1 MGNVNNC
8 LINNVRFDEINIK
21 PDKNNEKENQ
31 NNITNINKV
40 NKANYF
46 NNKFKFETVN
56 EENINQNE
64 KIPNDNITK
73 ITLKQD
79 KNNILKISPPNTI
92 NINENQ
98 NNINFNNVRYSNNG
112 ILLDNNVLFNSVRK
126 SHHSRKSYEKNSFN
140 ENKNSIEKK
149 NLEIKDNFTQDN
161 FNFSENNFGSNKIMN
176 TEEESDNLIILDY
189 NIQKEKM
196 NAQNNINVNNING
209 YNNNDGFIQ
218 NTKKI
223 NGINPDVKEENIVNN
238 FDFNNKNLISD
249 NNNINKENYN
259 TFMKNYKS
267 NSIVKDDENKN
278 DINEQTQKSDKT
290 LKNDFIETTNIF
302 KNGIPYSKPKL
313 NLYTND
319 NFPLNNK
326 VNNLI
331 NNGKE
336 EQNKNNK
343 DNDAFFISKKNEE
356 FIESNNKNNF
366 NNDFEESNY
375 ISNVR
380 KINSPEDEEEGEG
393 DDKNNKNDYN
403 INNKFNQEIIHQK
416 DSGEIN
422 QENQENMNDYTGLN
436 KNKILFQTESI
447 NNNQDANAN
456 LNNVNN
462 EYNYNSNSLFN
473 SKELNEG
480 INSPII
486 KDKNRYFPSNENSI
500 SINKRYFDN
509 NYPLNNN
516 LNDDDIDELQKQL
529 ITQSEPKDKDSELEI
544 TSKKPE
550 RFEEVNQI
558 NHNTNQKLPA
568 NTDYLNEETKTELTS
583 EMKNKVY
590 QKKNWKK
597 IPINNLLEQK
607 GEIINNA
614 DLISQENNININPE
628 DLLTPIKTPNK
639 IYKKK
644 YINNTNDHFQKKEIK
659 NNENEK
665 DNEILNNKNDNEEYE
680 EFKDFDWDEWKRF
693 YPADDRFF
701 KFPKEGIV
709 HNQELNDPEKE
720 ELYKGDLNSN
730 GEKYGYGKFI
740 SPTLKRIGMWKKN
753 NFTGW
758 GREIR
763 QNGDIYE
770 GKFINGKLNGKG
782 IYKNKIK
789 NLTYIGDFINSE
801 RHGKGELF
809 TKEYHYNG
817 DFIKNKF
824 EGKGKIE
831 LYNEGEYEG
840 DFKNGLF
847 DGKGMLRWKDG
858 SFYKGELSKGKQDGY
873 GEETDKDGNIYK
885 GYYSKGNK
893 NGEGKFIT
901 NDGNVYKCFF
911 KDGKA
916 IKNVDN
922 N

>member
-1 MGNVNNC
+1 
-8 LINNVRFDEINIK
+8 
-21 PDKNNEKENQ
+21 
-31 NNITNINKV
+31 
-40 NKANYF
+40 
-46 NNKFKFETVN
+46 
-56 EENINQNE
+56 
-64 KIPNDNITK
+64 
-73 ITLKQD
+73 
-79 KNNILKISPPNTI
+79 
-92 NINENQ
+92 
-98 NNINFNNVRYSNNG
+98 
-112 ILLDNNVLFNSVRK
+112 
-126 SHHSRKSYEKNSFN
+126 
-140 ENKNSIEKK
+140 
-149 NLEIKDNFTQDN
+149 
-161 FNFSENNFGSNKIMN
+161 
-176 TEEESDNLIILDY
+176 
-189 NIQKEKM
+189 
-196 NAQNNINVNNING
+196 
-209 YNNNDGFIQ
+209 
-218 NTKKI
+218 
-223 NGINPDVKEENIVNN
+223 
-238 FDFNNKNLISD
+238 
-249 NNNINKENYN
+249 
-259 TFMKNYKS
+259 
-267 NSIVKDDENKN
+267 
-278 DINEQTQKSDKT
+278 
-290 LKNDFIETTNIF
+290 
-302 KNGIPYSKPKL
+302 
-313 NLYTND
+313 
-319 NFPLNNK
+319 
-326 VNNLI
+326 
-331 NNGKE
+331 
-336 EQNKNNK
+336 
-343 DNDAFFISKKNEE
+343 
-356 FIESNNKNNF
+356 
-366 NNDFEESNY
+366 
-375 ISNVR
+375 
-380 KINSPEDEEEGEG
+380 
-393 DDKNNKNDYN
+393 
-403 INNKFNQEIIHQK
+403 
-416 DSGEIN
+416 
-422 QENQENMNDYTGLN
+422 MNDYTGLN

-447 NNNQDANAN
+447 NNNQDANAI

-516 LNDDDIDELQKQL
+516 LNDEDIDELQKQL

-558 NHNTNQKLPA
+558 NHNTNQKLPV

-693 YPADDRFF
+693 YPLDDRFF

>member
-209 YNNNDGFIQ
+209 YNNNDGFFQ
-218 NTKKI
+218 NAKKI
-223 NGINPDVKEENIVNN
+223 NDTNPDGKEENIVNN

-267 NSIVKDDENKN
+267 NSKVKDDENKN

-336 EQNKNNK
+336 ELNKNNK

-356 FIESNNKNNF
+356 IIESNNKNNF
-366 NNDFEESNY
+366 NNDVEESNY

-380 KINSPEDEEEGEG
+380 KINSPEDEEEEEG
-393 DDKNNKNDYN
+393 DDKNNENDYNNYN

-416 DSGEIN
+416 DSGEI
-422 QENQENMNDYTGLN
+422 NQENMNDYTGLN

-558 NHNTNQKLPA
+558 NHNTNQKLPV

-607 GEIINNA
+607 VEIINNA

-644 YINNTNDHFQKKEIK
+644 YINNINDHFQKKEIK
-659 NNENEK
+659 NNENN
-665 DNEILNNKNDNEEYE
+665 NEILNNKNDNEEYE

-893 NGEGKFIT
+893 NGEGKYIS